1 MNDDFYCLANGLL
14 NTWLPVTGSSFDS
27 DTENWARTELR
38 DEQLTLELHDGTILP
53 TPYYVGDGCFVHSI
67 TADVMSLDAVKSFRL
82 SCPALTLMEEGFNQN
97 ESPMDEIAQHI
108 SVPGRLTMFLLGWRN
123 FHPQKEAI
131 KVLHDVTT
139 ETGEVY
145 YGMYHNGS
153 YWHQVLSDSQ
163 ILDEFNVVQSKAV
176 LLDAQVFKIRYTSY
190 YLAHGHEEFLV

>member
-14 NTWLPVTGSSFDS
+14 NTWLPVRGSSFDS
-27 DTENWARTELR
+27 DAENWSRTELR
-38 DEQLTLELHDGTILP
+38 DEQLTLELQDGTVLP
-53 TPYYVGDGCFVHSI
+53 TPYYVGDNCFVHSI
-67 TADVMSLDAVKSFRL
+67 TADTLDLDAVRAFRL

-123 FHPQKEAI
+123 YHPQKEAI

-153 YWHQVLSDSQ
+153 SWHQVLSDIQ

>member
-14 NTWLPVTGSSFDS
+14 NTWLPVRGSSFDS
-27 DTENWARTELR
+27 DAENWSRTELR
-38 DEQLTLELHDGTILP
+38 DEQLTLELVDGSVLP
-53 TPYYVGDGCFVHSI
+53 TPYYVGDSCFVHSI
-67 TADVMSLDAVKSFRL
+67 TADTLDLDAVRAFRL
-82 SCPALTLMEEGFNQN
+82 SCPALTLMEEGFKQT

-108 SVPGRLTMFLLGWRN
+108 SIPGRLTMFLLGWRN
-123 FHPQKEAI
+123 FHPSKEAI

-153 YWHQVLSDSQ
+153 SWHQVLSDSQ